1 MSHVSKVWTAIAC
14 TRAQCNQRN
23 PHLQTFMAFWVEDLR
38 EQLFPLVTSNTH
50 THTQNVTRFP
60 GPSAV
65 DKPHNEDFLSES
77 SHLPTR
83 SKDRTVKKGTWPCF
97 SLCSYIRFSGHMHF
111 LSRDFSP
118 RSQEGDCWM
127 QNSGFLPPEQLILT
141 FFKMSS
147 RLTSCKKHLKACC
160 TITLKCPPLCS
171 LQSAGFYNSIYY
183 RGQKRDWLTGLF
195 SSPKL
200 GAVESQNTVSY
211 PMPSAGL
218 HRLYITSLPVLSWG
232 AGGGV

>member
-1 MSHVSKVWTAIAC
+1 M
-14 TRAQCNQRN
+14 
-23 PHLQTFMAFWVEDLR
+23 
-38 EQLFPLVTSNTH
+38 FPLVTSNTH

-118 RSQEGDCWM
+118 RSQEGDCCM

-160 TITLKCPPLCS
+160 TITLQNPHPGSPLKWNS
-171 LQSAGFYNSIYY
+171 SIYPNPFPSTLMCTPP
-183 RGQKRDWLTGLF
+183 QPLKPCLGLYPTEYPP
-195 SSPKL
+195 SPPSCW
-200 GAVESQNTVSY
+200 AHICNWQVS
-211 PMPSAGL
+211 
-218 HRLYITSLPVLSWG
+218 T
-232 AGGGV
+232 